1 MEVNMKDYKII
12 SNRWEDFANEAQVI
26 SFANTTTDKVFNS
39 VEEASKAL
47 SEKGYMVEE
56 VTLYPRS
63 TNEAI
68 NL

>member
-26 SFANTTTDKVFNS
+26 SFANTITDKVFNN
-39 VEEASKAL
+39 VQDASKAL
-47 SEKGYMVEE
+47 SEKGYRVEE

>member
-1 MEVNMKDYKII
+1 MKDYKII
-12 SNRWEDFANEAQVI
+12 SNRWEDFADEAQVI
-26 SFANTTTDKVFNS
+26 SFANTITDRVFNN
-39 VEEASKAL
+39 VQEASKAL
-47 SEKGYMVEE
+47 SEKGYRVEE